1 MLKDTFKTRRFQIW
15 SIGLLIVVVSV
26 SIVFVAH
33 VAKSPSEPF
42 VSVSFVRTNTSW
54 SSIEL
59 SNRTSVDMWCWIGM
73 PLAKTGVTNQEIAI
87 VTFGTGSFLLPA
99 HSHQS
104 ELVGMPTVFV
114 GYERQRTRLEIS
126 IFNKLPPWLKR
137 YCPFQPR
144 FFSSVY
150 EVSNTD
156 EFPNWT
162 GIADE

>member
-1 MLKDTFKTRRFQIW
+1 MLTKEDFKSRRFMIW
-15 SIGLLIVVVSV
+15 GVCLLILVVSA

-42 VSVSFVRTNTSW
+42 VSVSFIRTNTLW

-73 PLAKTGVTNQEIAI
+73 PLPKNGVTNQEIGI

-104 ELVGMPTVFV
+104 ELVSMPTVFV
-114 GYERQRTRLEIS
+114 G
-126 IFNKLPPWLKR
+126 
-137 YCPFQPR
+137 
-144 FFSSVY
+144 
-150 EVSNTD
+150 
-156 EFPNWT
+156 
-162 GIADE
+162 